1 MLRPTRPPTV
11 ESASTT
17 SSTVAVVEVT
27 RRIRPTRPWPLT
39 TVMSGASP
47 ARLPASMVTVREND
61 CAGPIAITRAGTSA

>member
-27 RRIRPTRPWPLT
+27 RSDPADQPL
-39 TVMSGASP
+39 
-47 ARLPASMVTVREND
+47 RR
-61 CAGPIAITRAGTSA
+61 